1 MYVYVCVHMCLYV
14 CERVCVC
21 ECVSVC
27 VGTCVFIFCCSS
39 KPEVIAD
46 IIDSRATNQ
55 CDKYYATD
63 KHSFKQE

>member
-1 MYVYVCVHMCLYV
+1 MYMCVYICVYMCV
-14 CERVCVC
+14 NVC
-21 ECVSVC
+21 ECVCGHMC
-27 VGTCVFIFCCSS
+27 VGTCMFMFCCSS

-46 IIDSRATNQ
+46 ILDSRATKQ